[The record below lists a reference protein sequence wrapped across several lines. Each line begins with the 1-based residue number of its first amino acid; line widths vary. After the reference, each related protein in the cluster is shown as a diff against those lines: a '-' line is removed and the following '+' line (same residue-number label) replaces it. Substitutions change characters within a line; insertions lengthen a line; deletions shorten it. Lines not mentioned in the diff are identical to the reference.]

1 MTKGKQ
7 HPRTRITT
15 LKDANTEI
23 ERLRAKIDK
32 LAGGQDLRE
41 PIAII
46 GMGCRFPGGVRTPD
60 DFWGLL
66 NSGRDVLRDI
76 PGDRW
81 DIDEHYSPEVGAPG
95 KIYVR
100 QGYYLDNID
109 QFDPQFFGLSPREA
123 ESLDPQQRLVME
135 VCWETLEHAGIAPS
149 SLKGGN
155 TGVFVGQY
163 WDDYSSQRIYST
175 DNIEIDR
182 YAQLSALRGLTAGR
196 ICHILDSHGPAIQLD
211 TACSSSSLAV
221 HLACQSLRSGESDV
235 ALAGGVSLILAPEHL
250 IGICQMAALSPDGR
264 CKTFDASADGF
275 GQGEGCGMIAMK
287 RLSDAQAEGD
297 NVLAVIRGSA
307 ANHDGQARTV
317 TTPSGPAQRA
327 MLKNALQDAGVEPHQ
342 VDFVETHGTGTP
354 LGDPIEVSAIGRVF
368 CKNRKKTL
376 YLGAVKANVGH
387 LDSAAGIAGLIKVVL
402 SLQHKTIPAHLNFS
416 EPNRHIPWNDW
427 PIKIPLENTTWE
439 GRERVAGIS
448 AFGMSGTNV
457 HIIVSGAPEPIAPD
471 GDQLPNSTTT
481 QLLTLSAHTNV
492 ALSNLVKRYADM
504 LDAEDNLKELNLG
517 NL

>member
-1 MTKGKQ
+1 MAKEKQ
-7 HPRTRITT
+7 QHKNQARA
-15 LKDANTEI
+15 LKDANAEI
-23 ERLRAKIDK
+23 ARLRAKISEQ
-32 LAGGQDLRE
+32 AGGKGLRE

-46 GMGCRFPGGVRTPD
+46 GMGCRFPGGVRTPQ
-60 DFWGLL
+60 DFWSLL
-66 NSGRDVLRDI
+66 KSGRDVLRDI
-76 PGDRW
+76 PSDRW
-81 DIDEHYSPEVGAPG
+81 DIDEHYNPAVTVPG

-135 VCWETLEHAGIAPS
+135 VCWETLEHAGIAPT
-149 SLKGGN
+149 SLKGGK

-163 WDDYSSQRIYST
+163 WDDYSSQRIYCT
-175 DNIEIDR
+175 DNRDIDR

-275 GQGEGCGMIAMK
+275 GQGEGCGMIALK
-287 RLSDAQAEGD
+287 RLADAQTDGD
-297 NVLAVIRGSA
+297 NVLAVVQGSA

-327 MLKNALQDAGVEPHQ
+327 MLRDALKDA
-342 VDFVETHGTGTP
+342 
-354 LGDPIEVSAIGRVF
+354 
-368 CKNRKKTL
+368 
-376 YLGAVKANVGH
+376 
-387 LDSAAGIAGLIKVVL
+387 
-402 SLQHKTIPAHLNFS
+402 
-416 EPNRHIPWNDW
+416 
-427 PIKIPLENTTWE
+427 
-439 GRERVAGIS
+439 
-448 AFGMSGTNV
+448 
-457 HIIVSGAPEPIAPD
+457 
-471 GDQLPNSTTT
+471 
-481 QLLTLSAHTNV
+481 
-492 ALSNLVKRYADM
+492 
-504 LDAEDNLKELNLG
+504 
-517 NL
+517 